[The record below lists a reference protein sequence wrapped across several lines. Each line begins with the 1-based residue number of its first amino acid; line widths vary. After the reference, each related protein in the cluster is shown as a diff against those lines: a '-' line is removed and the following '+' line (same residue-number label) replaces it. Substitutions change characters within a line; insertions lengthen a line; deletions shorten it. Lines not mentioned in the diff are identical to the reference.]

1 MQVEIKRRSIL
12 KGSMAAGM
20 LGVAA
25 GAGLLTPRMV
35 FAAWPKSAFEA
46 KKVDEALTNLAG
58 NNNLSQSP
66 DVSIRAPAIA
76 ENGAV
81 VNVLIK
87 TSIPT
92 VESISILVEQNPT
105 PLASTFDLSES
116 MGGFIK
122 TRVKIGKSSRVIAI
136 VKAGGKLHSASQA
149 VKVTLGG
156 CGG

>member
-58 NNNLSQSP
+58 NNNLYFLNYLEDVKHNYGIYKSVFQSDKYSKP
-66 DVSIRAPAIA
+66 IPLPEQIR
-76 ENGAV
+76 
-81 VNVLIK
+81 K
-87 TSIPT
+87 
-92 VESISILVEQNPT
+92 
-105 PLASTFDLSES
+105 PL
-116 MGGFIK
+116 
-122 TRVKIGKSSRVIAI
+122 R
-136 VKAGGKLHSASQA
+136 
-149 VKVTLGG
+149 
-156 CGG
+156 